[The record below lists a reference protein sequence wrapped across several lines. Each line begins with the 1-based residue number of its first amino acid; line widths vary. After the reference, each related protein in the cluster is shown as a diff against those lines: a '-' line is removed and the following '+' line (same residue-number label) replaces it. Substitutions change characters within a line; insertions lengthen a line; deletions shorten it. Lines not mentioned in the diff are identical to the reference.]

1 MVYGNGRLIQQP
13 FWAFITLF
21 DFLLFSHSLSHNLN
35 LPCIIWF
42 CINIL
47 FVMSLLVY
55 ILKILVHPAK
65 TTKEQAKGLRFLRK
79 IFTCHSLKVVMA
91 YLLYPG
97 HSHYTVFTNFHMNS
111 LTFLCVCVVEWVVG
125 GRARHLKSPVF

>member
-13 FWAFITLF
+13 FWVFITLF

-35 LPCIIWF
+35 FPCIIWF

-55 ILKILVHPAK
+55 ILKILVHLAK
-65 TTKEQAKGLRFLRK
+65 TTKERAKGLRFLRK

-111 LTFLCVCVVEWVVG
+111 LTFLCVCV
-125 GRARHLKSPVF
+125 